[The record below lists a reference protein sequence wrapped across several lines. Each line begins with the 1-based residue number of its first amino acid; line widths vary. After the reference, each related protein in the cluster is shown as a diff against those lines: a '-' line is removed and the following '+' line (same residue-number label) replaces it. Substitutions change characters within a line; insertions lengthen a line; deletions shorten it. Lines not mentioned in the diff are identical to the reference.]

1 MYFTSRNIPGLEG
14 LKYTQRAQ
22 IVRLALSYLSVP
34 QKTILNIIKL
44 ILLTPIFL
52 ILAKIDSW
60 EILIYL
66 LIVGFCYPLI
76 TTPITLYFAKQHIAK
91 AKAEIVESKN

>member
-1 MYFTSRNIPGLEG
+1 MYFTSRNIPELAG

-22 IVRLALSYLSVP
+22 VIRLALSYLSVP

-44 ILLTPIFL
+44 VFLTPIFL
-52 ILAKIDSW
+52 ILARIDSW

-76 TTPITLYFAKQHIAK
+76 TTPISLYFAKQHISK
-91 AKAEIVESKN
+91 AKA

>member
-1 MYFTSRNIPGLEG
+1 MYFTSRNIPELKGM
-14 LKYTQRAQ
+14 KYTQRAH
-22 IVRLALSYLSVP
+22 IIRLALNHLSVP

-44 ILLTPIFL
+44 VFLTPIFL

-66 LIVGFCYPLI
+66 LIVGLCYPLI
-76 TTPITLYFAKQHIAK
+76 TTPISLYFAQKHIKK
-91 AKAEIVESKN
+91 AKTEYLSEQ